1 MKKFLFMAI
10 MMMFITLSSIAQE
23 VKFLFNS
30 NFKFVTDDEKE
41 FVVIPMDGY
50 SQDSLFRAVSSY
62 LDRKYTSKTNE
73 ITKFGNEQVTLSA
86 FITDAYYEK
95 VMGLPLRKHMICTY
109 SFNFKD
115 GKFRVNAPVVNK
127 VITGAPTELPHS
139 FAGDCSNYFK
149 NGKLNP
155 KKERLYNAINDRI
168 NYILNDIVKSSFAKS
183 ESDEW

>member
-1 MKKFLFMAI
+1 MKKFLLMAL
-10 MMMFITLSSIAQE
+10 MMMFVTLSSMAQD
-23 VKFLFNS
+23 VKFHFNS
-30 NFKFVTDDEKE
+30 NFKFVTEDEKE

-73 ITKFGNEQVTLSA
+73 ITKFGNEQVTLNA

-95 VMGLPLRKHMICTY
+95 IMGLAFRKHMICTY

-127 VITGAPTELPHS
+127 IITGLPTELPSS
-139 FAGDCSNYFK
+139 FARECSDYFK

-155 KKERLYNAINDRI
+155 KKVRLYNAINDRI
-168 NYILNDIVKSSFAKS
+168 NYILNDILKSSFVKS

>member
-1 MKKFLFMAI
+1 MKKVIFIAI
-10 MMMFITLSSIAQE
+10 MLMFVTLSTTAQE
-23 VKFLFNS
+23 VKFHFNS
-30 NFKFVTDDEKE
+30 KFKFVTDDEKE

-50 SQDSLFRAVSSY
+50 SQDSLFRAVSLY

-73 ITKFGNEQVTLSA
+73 ISKFGNEQVTLNA

-95 VMGLPLRKHMICTY
+95 VMGFPFRKHMICTF

-139 FAGDCSNYFK
+139 FAGDCSDYFK

-155 KKERLYNAINDRI
+155 KKERLYNEINNRI
-168 NYILNDIVKSSFAKS
+168 NYILNDILKNSFQKP
-183 ESDEW
+183 ESNEW